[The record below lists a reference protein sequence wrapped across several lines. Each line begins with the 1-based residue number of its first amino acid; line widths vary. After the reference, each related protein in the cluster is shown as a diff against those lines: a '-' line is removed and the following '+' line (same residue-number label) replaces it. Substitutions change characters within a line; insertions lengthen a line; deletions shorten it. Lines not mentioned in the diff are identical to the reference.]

1 MKDPSYVREDQLL
14 IFRPEPGVTCM
25 RCGGPAGAVIAVEH
39 AMFGDPLARARAPV
53 LVAGYCPRCDVEKFT
68 RLFERHI
75 HPETAPNVMTINDGW
90 GTQKGSGREPGKRP
104 RLLKPGTY

>member
-1 MKDPSYVREDQLL
+1 MRDPSYVLEDKILV
-14 IFRPEPGVTCM
+14 FRADPGMTCGK
-25 RCGGPAGAVIAVEH
+25 CGGPAGSVVAVEH
-39 AMFGDPLARARAPV
+39 ARLDDPMARASAPV
-53 LVAGYCPRCDVEKFT
+53 LVAGYCPHCDMEKFT

-90 GTQKGSGREPGKRP
+90 GTQKGSGREPGTRP